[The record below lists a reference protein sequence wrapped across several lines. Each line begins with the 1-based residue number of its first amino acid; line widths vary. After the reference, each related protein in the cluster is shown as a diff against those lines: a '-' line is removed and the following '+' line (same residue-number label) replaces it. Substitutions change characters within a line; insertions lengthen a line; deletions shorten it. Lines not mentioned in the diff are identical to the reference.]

1 MPMARPAEST
11 PELAE
16 VVVGVEVA
24 PAHPLGGGHSAEDGV
39 RRPGAGALGELVQFG
54 EQGGAVG
61 GEVGGPGASDLL
73 VDLWR
78 RGHAGGPLAGEV
90 EGEAFVNGYRDGPG
104 FYGCGG
110 ALAERAAEGV
120 GEVADRLV
128 GAHRAPQT
136 GVCGAEESDAVAD
149 AGEEIGRAHV

>member
-39 RRPGAGALGELVQFG
+39 RRPGAGCAGELVEFG

-61 GEVGGPGASDLL
+61 GEVGGRCASDLL

-90 EGEAFVNGYRDGPG
+90 EGEPLVDRYGDGPG
-104 FYGCGG
+104 FYGSGG
-110 ALAERAAEGV
+110 ALTERAAEGV

-128 GAHRAPQT
+128 GAHRGPPT
-136 GVCGAEESDAVAD
+136 GVCG
-149 AGEEIGRAHV
+149 GEVRGA